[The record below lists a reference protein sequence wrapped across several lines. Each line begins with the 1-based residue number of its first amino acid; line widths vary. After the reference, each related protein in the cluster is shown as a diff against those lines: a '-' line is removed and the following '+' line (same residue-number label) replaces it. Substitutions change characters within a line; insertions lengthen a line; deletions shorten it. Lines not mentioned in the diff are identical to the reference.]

1 MGSESGFPDTSV
13 KAGRKIKGLSDTA
26 MADLDKWPCP
36 DEGAFAEDQRAL
48 YLNRKK
54 AVKLYVGGSSAKTI
68 VDNCGFTLSH
78 VYRLITERCL
88 CPHPDGLVYGWR
100 ALVPNLHI
108 KPYRRQRLVKPN
120 ESGHGASGALQAV
133 LDQHPELRKAF
144 EKRILASCPPNK
156 LGAVKRPRQAH
167 WKWFLDEL
175 RKLGYEQQD
184 KWPFNTQN
192 NGYVSIC
199 NYMNAVLDANPQQ
212 AARVLGGEDAGKKLI
227 AGDGVGRPVTQ
238 AFQPVEMDAHKIDG
252 RFCVMMPTLT
262 GGHIPK
268 IIHRI
273 WVIVIID
280 VFSRAVLGY
289 YLSLGIEVSKDDVMR
304 TLKMALT
311 RWQRRSLTFSDKA
324 YHEGSGLPS
333 GLFDHYVGVCWDE
346 TSVDGALAETCK
358 HVESALRDTVGSVL
372 ITPKMGFSSRRSKDD
387 RPFIE
392 AFFRTLGTYGFQKL
406 SNTTGS
412 KPEEKQGRNPD
423 EIALTSQ
430 FQLEYAEELLDVL
443 IANYN
448 AMPHTGLGY
457 RSPLEYLRFVCASPG
472 TVLRHAD
479 PNAVKGLLSYRKKC
493 RVNGDLKQGRKPYVH
508 FEGARYTNETL
519 QQRFDL
525 VGGYVWVVNHL
536 EDDARVAQASTL
548 EGQPLGILRAAP
560 PWHKLPHSL
569 KVRKAINTAT
579 RKRLFA
585 LSNQVDAVEAF
596 LDFYETQADKKLPV
610 HPAYLEARRI
620 LAQQAVLNRGDTVL
634 DNALAKV
641 DITENPTKT
650 LKPEKQGAMDSD
662 NLPPRRMAVSN

>member
-1 MGSESGFPDTSV
+1 MESESGLPDTSV
-13 KAGRKIKGLSDTA
+13 KAGRKIKGLSDTE
-26 MADLDKWPCP
+26 MADLDKWPYP
-36 DEGAFAEDQRAL
+36 DEGAFAEDHRVL
-48 YLNRKK
+48 YLNRKN
-54 AVKLYVGGSSAKTI
+54 AVKLYVSGSSAETI
-68 VDNCGFTLSH
+68 LDNCGFTLSH

-88 CPHPDGLVYGWR
+88 CPHPDGLIYGWR
-100 ALVPNLHI
+100 ALVPNAHI
-108 KPYRRQRLVKPN
+108 RPYRRQRLVKPN

-133 LDQHPELRKAF
+133 LDLHPELRKAF
-144 EKRILASCPPNK
+144 EKRILASCPQNK

-175 RKLGYEQQD
+175 RKLGYEQQN
-184 KWPFNTQN
+184 KWPFNTKN

-199 NYMNAVLDANPQQ
+199 NYMNDVLDANPKQ

-227 AGDGVGRPVTQ
+227 ASDGVDRPVTKV
-238 AFQPVEMDAHKIDG
+238 FQRVEMDAHKIDG
-252 RFCVMMPTLT
+252 RFCVMMPTLI

-273 WVIVIID
+273 WVVVIID

-289 YLSLGIEVSKDDVMR
+289 YLSLGVEVSKDDVMR

-311 RWQRRSLTFSDKA
+311 RWQRRNLTFSDKA
-324 YHEGSGLPS
+324 YHEGGGLPS
-333 GLFDHYVGVCWDE
+333 GVSDNYVGVCWDE

-358 HVESALRDTVGSVL
+358 HVESVLRDTVGSVL
-372 ITPKMGFSSRRSKDD
+372 INPKLGFSSRRSKDD

-472 TVLRHAD
+472 TVLRYAD
-479 PNAVKGLLSYRKKC
+479 PNAVQGLLSYRKKC

-508 FEGARYTNETL
+508 FEGARYTNEAL

-525 VGGYVWVVNHL
+525 VDDYVWVVNHL
-536 EDDARVAQASTL
+536 EDDARVALASTL
-548 EGQPLGILRAAP
+548 EGQQLGILRAAP
-560 PWHKLPHSL
+560 PWHRLPHSL
-569 KVRKAINTAT
+569 KVRQAINTAT

-585 LSNQVDAVEAF
+585 ISSNVDAVEAF

-620 LAQQAVLNRGDTVL
+620 LAQQADLNRGDTVL
-634 DNALAKV
+634 DNALAKAE
-641 DITENPTKT
+641 ITENPTRIP
-650 LKPEKQGAMDSD
+650 KPEKQGVMDSD